1 MSSAEKRDLDLIS
14 NVDTDDSFVTMDF
27 TLSDQLDIEVYKLE
41 EMVKCLENLER
52 ALEPRG
58 ENNQTTRDNCQ
69 LIAVIHNQVT

>member
-1 MSSAEKRDLDLIS
+1 MSSAEKRDLHLIS

-58 ENNQTTRDNCQ
+58 ENNQTTRDNCR
-69 LIAVIHNQVT
+69 LITVIHNQVT